1 MRIARLSTA
10 QRTMARRRGHNN
22 RVGQLQAPALALLV
36 AALSLTACRALWVFA
51 LRHDTSASS

>member
-1 MRIARLSTA
+1 
-10 QRTMARRRGHNN
+10 MARRRGHNN